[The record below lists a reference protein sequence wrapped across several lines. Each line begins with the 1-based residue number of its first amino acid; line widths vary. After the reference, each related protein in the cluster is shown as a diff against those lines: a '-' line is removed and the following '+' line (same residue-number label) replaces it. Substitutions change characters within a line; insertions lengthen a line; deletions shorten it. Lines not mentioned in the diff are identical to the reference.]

1 MSGRRVRLFV
11 ALDLPEEVRAH
22 LLEWRRGPLTVR
34 DGLRPVSAA
43 ALHLT
48 LVFIGGRPESDVGSL
63 SELMRG
69 CAAPVKDLVLGGALW
84 LPPRRPR
91 VLAVEVRDTI
101 RALTALQAR
110 LAEVLE
116 TDAGAAREE
125 RPFRP
130 HVTVARVRSGA
141 KVQPLELSA
150 PRPLA
155 FDGAALTLYRSRTAP
170 TGAVYEALSRVELG
184 GEVDT
189 PFPPL
194 DNPFDAGV

>member
-34 DGLRPVSAA
+34 DGLRPVPAA

-48 LVFIGGRPESDVGSL
+48 LVFIGGRPESEVGQL
-63 SELMRG
+63 SELVRA

-91 VLAVEVRDTI
+91 VLAVEVRDGI
-101 RALTALQAR
+101 HALAGLQERVAT
-110 LAEVLE
+110 VLE
-116 TDAGAAREE
+116 AEAGVAREE

-130 HVTVARVRSGA
+130 HVTVARVRSGQ
-141 KVQPLELSA
+141 KVAPLELSA

-155 FDGAALTLYRSRTAP
+155 FDGAALTLYRSKTAP
-170 TGAVYEALSRVELG
+170 TGAVYEALSRVEL
-184 GEVDT
+184 D
-189 PFPPL
+189 
-194 DNPFDAGV
+194 GVS